1 MKLLKSITVIL
12 LGLAVCTTLAAQ
24 EKSAEQLKKEKEFYE
39 SIQKTVENYET
50 LLELEAWQ
58 AFYVDSILT
67 HDYTAMQEEVDQ
79 LVAKKVSNAD
89 LFYEVQDKWMEKM
102 YVALNKVFDE
112 DQWAKYLKSG
122 AAREKKARDKRA
134 AKKK

>member
-12 LGLAVCTTLAAQ
+12 LGLAACTTLAAQ

-50 LLELEAWQ
+50 LLDLEAWQ